1 MQRQPTGRDIDVEA
15 GRAAIALGPQLRAP
29 PSDWRHA
36 ATLLL
41 GRPLL
46 LALFLGF
53 GVSLLTSGRFTL
65 RLIVDGALSF
75 AFVPLCEFAGFVAVY
90 RVTVTSPPLSQAV
103 DRFFAGN
110 TPWLWWLLSIMV
122 AASLLPAERHGSLM
136 APILLSAPI
145 PIALSLALDLRFFR
159 DVMGRTTGRAV
170 FDLARGVLDWLR
182 TGDLDGTEICHPA
195 IFEYEAARA
204 ALEQFARRTPAAAIG
219 SSDFHGL
226 GRLGLCRTFVFA
238 RGNKA
243 DDILEAVRVPSAP
256 SCTDA
261 RARHTAMPS

>member
-1 MQRQPTGRDIDVEA
+1 MAGDKGRFVSTLPYGVSRQDGTSTSRLVGRYRAGPATSRASERLAPCRDVA
-15 GRAAIALGPQLRAP
+15 PGATAPARAL
-29 PSDWRHA
+29 
-36 ATLLL
+36 
-41 GRPLL
+41 
-46 LALFLGF
+46 LGF

-103 DRFFAGN
+103 NRFFAGN

-182 TGDLDGTEICHPA
+182 TGDLDGTEICHPGD
-195 IFEYEAARA
+195 
-204 ALEQFARRTPAAAIG
+204 L
-219 SSDFHGL
+219 
-226 GRLGLCRTFVFA
+226 
-238 RGNKA
+238 
-243 DDILEAVRVPSAP
+243 
-256 SCTDA
+256 
-261 RARHTAMPS
+261 

>member
-1 MQRQPTGRDIDVEA
+1 MQRQPTGRHIDVAA
-15 GRAAIALGPQLRAP
+15 GRAAVALGPQLRAP

-170 FDLARGVLDWLR
+170 FDLALQRIIAWSAATAYFLGV
-182 TGDLDGTEICHPA
+182 A
-195 IFEYEAARA
+195 ITTRDFLYLFVEM
-204 ALEQFARRTPAAAIG
+204 G
-219 SSDFHGL
+219 S
-226 GRLGLCRTFVFA
+226 
-238 RGNKA
+238 
-243 DDILEAVRVPSAP
+243 
-256 SCTDA
+256 
-261 RARHTAMPS
+261 

>member
-1 MQRQPTGRDIDVEA
+1 MTWTGR
-15 GRAAIALGPQLRAP
+15 
-29 PSDWRHA
+29 
-36 ATLLL
+36 
-41 GRPLL
+41 
-46 LALFLGF
+46 
-53 GVSLLTSGRFTL
+53 RFVI
-65 RLIVDGALSF
+65 R
-75 AFVPLCEFAGFVAVY
+75 
-90 RVTVTSPPLSQAV
+90 
-103 DRFFAGN
+103 
-110 TPWLWWLLSIMV
+110 
-122 AASLLPAERHGSLM
+122 
-136 APILLSAPI
+136 
-145 PIALSLALDLRFFR
+145 
-159 DVMGRTTGRAV
+159 
-170 FDLARGVLDWLR
+170 
-182 TGDLDGTEICHPA
+182 A